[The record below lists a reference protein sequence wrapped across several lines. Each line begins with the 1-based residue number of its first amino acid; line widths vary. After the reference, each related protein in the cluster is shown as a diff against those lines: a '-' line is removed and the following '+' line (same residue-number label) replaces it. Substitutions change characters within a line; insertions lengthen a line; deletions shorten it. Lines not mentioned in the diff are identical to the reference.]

1 MNEQQL
7 ADLFS
12 EQLDRLLEGEA
23 STLPP
28 EAGELQELLEIIG
41 QPISQVQFQASP
53 TAQAAFQS
61 QLTGW
66 FGPVNGAIPMTIL
79 GLTKAWF
86 VTILI
91 TIITVV
97 FGGGLVALVITSIL
111 VFRPVSQL
119 PASPT
124 ATVTVAATVP
134 ATPVASPSVTV
145 TAIPTI
151 TVTVPS
157 TLTVTPQPTV
167 APTVVISGTPVGIPA
182 GQFPTLIFVNHLQLI
197 SLCQGFYVTQQTLVN
212 YGQTPVTDA
221 AMDWEVIEGDDL
233 VDQVIFNSPD
243 LEGNDDAPIGAPDS
257 TVTDDSPIPDDSY
270 FHPIPGGQKVKVDI
284 KVKVKDKWWKQENGT
299 EIKVKIS
306 IKHKGSPHG
315 SKHHQIV
322 TIVKQGAQWVTL
334 KGFAHVHSDKTLLVD
349 GNIVTL
355 NSCTGLPLTLPPGAQ
370 VEIVGILQPDGTFI
384 AINIIVININIIVGD
399 LDSGVPTGGGSSGDD
414 DGGSKGGGSKGG
426 GKGGSKGGGSKG
438 GSKGGGSKGG
448 SGGS

>member
-12 EQLDRLLEGEA
+12 EQLDHLLQGEA
-23 STLPP
+23 SMLPP

-66 FGPVNGAIPMTIL
+66 FGPANGGVPMTIL

-91 TIITVV
+91 TIITVGL
-97 FGGGLVALVITSIL
+97 GGGFVALIITSIL
-111 VFRPVSQL
+111 IFGPVSQV

-124 ATVTVAATVP
+124 PNGTVAATVS
-134 ATPVASPSVTV
+134 ATPVVSPTGTV
-145 TAIPTI
+145 TA
-151 TVTVPS
+151 TVVAT
-157 TLTVTPQPTV
+157 TTPQPTV
-167 APTVVISGTPVGIPA
+167 TSTVVISGTPVVIIP

-197 SLCQGFYVTQQTLVN
+197 SLCQGFYITQQTLVN
-212 YGQTPVTDA
+212 YGQAPVTNGA
-221 AMDWEVIEGDDL
+221 LDWEVIEGDDL

-243 LEGNDDAPIGAPDS
+243 LEGNDDDDATPTG
-257 TVTDDSPIPDDSY
+257 VTDDAPIPSESY
-270 FHPIPGGQKVKVDI
+270 FQPIPAGQKVKVDI
-284 KVKVKDKWWKQENGT
+284 KVKVKDNWWKQENGT

-306 IKHKGSPHG
+306 IKGKGAPHA
-315 SKHHQIV
+315 SHHHQIV

-334 KGFAHVHSDKTLLVD
+334 KGFAHVHGNNTLLVD
-349 GNIVTL
+349 GNTVTI
-355 NSCTGLPLTLPPGAQ
+355 NSCTGLPPTLPPGAQ
-370 VEIVGILQPDGTFI
+370 VEIIGILQPDGTFI
-384 AINIIVININIIVGD
+384 AINIIVININIVID
-399 LDSGVPTGGGSSGDD
+399 MDSGVPTGGSSGDD

-426 GKGGSKGGGSKG
+426 GKGGSKGGGKG
-438 GSKGGGSKGG
+438 GSKGGGKGG